1 MTLWVLYIVGKFYHF
16 SLFLTVIDNSG
27 TKFGSEISEF
37 GSEIFLGKSAGNPA
51 LQTVTNTPIR
61 WILSA

>member
-27 TKFGSEISEF
+27 TKFGSEI
-37 GSEIFLGKSAGNPA
+37 FLGESAGNPVNNIEGA
-51 LQTVTNTPIR
+51 
-61 WILSA
+61 